1 MHYAKS
7 AKVAIAL
14 GATLVAMSL
23 QSMAATSGSN
33 INGIDAGNT
42 AGIDAGNALGIDAGN
57 ALGIDAGNALG
68 IDAGNALGIDAGNAL
83 GIDAG
88 NALGIDAGN
97 ALGIDAGNAL
107 GIDAGNA
114 LGIDAGNAL
123 GIDAGNALGIDAGN
137 ALGIDAGNALIAGP
151 VDAIDRLNGVFESM
165 GQVVMASQSM
175 LADLQVGAFVV
186 VEGTVISSGWYYAY
200 AVNVSD
206 QMYIPGSTEVFV
218 SGIISSVNLMNG
230 TAQMGDLTIDYTPSL
245 GGSSAPS
252 GEMWRFSGIRPSQ
265 GGMMIS
271 DGSAGAVLR

>member
-1 MHYAKS
+1 
-7 AKVAIAL
+7 
-14 GATLVAMSL
+14 
-23 QSMAATSGSN
+23 
-33 INGIDAGNT
+33 
-42 AGIDAGNALGIDAGN
+42 
-57 ALGIDAGNALG
+57 
-68 IDAGNALGIDAGNAL
+68 
-83 GIDAG
+83 
-88 NALGIDAGN
+88 
-97 ALGIDAGNAL
+97 
-107 GIDAGNA
+107 
-114 LGIDAGNAL
+114 
-123 GIDAGNALGIDAGN
+123 
-137 ALGIDAGNALIAGP
+137 
-151 VDAIDRLNGVFESM
+151 
-165 GQVVMASQSM
+165 M

>member
-7 AKVAIAL
+7 AKVAITL

-23 QSMAATSGSN
+23 QSMAAMSGSN

-68 IDAGNALGIDAGNAL
+68 IDAGNALGIDAGGVL
-83 GIDAG
+83 
-88 NALGIDAGN
+88 LT
-97 ALGIDAGNAL
+97 
-107 GIDAGNA
+107 
-114 LGIDAGNAL
+114 
-123 GIDAGNALGIDAGN
+123 
-137 ALGIDAGNALIAGP
+137 GP

-165 GQVVMASQSM
+165 GQVVMASQGM
-175 LADLQVGAFVV
+175 LADLQVGAFVA
-186 VEGTVISSGWYYAY
+186 VEGTVISSGWYFAD

-206 QMYIPGSTEVFV
+206 QMYIPGATEVFV
-218 SGIISSVNLMNG
+218 SGMISSVNQMNG
-230 TAQMGDLTIDYTPSL
+230 TAQMGGLTIDYTPSL

-252 GEMWRFSGIRPSQ
+252 GEMWSFRGTRPSQ

-271 DGSAGAVLR
+271 DRSSGAGLR